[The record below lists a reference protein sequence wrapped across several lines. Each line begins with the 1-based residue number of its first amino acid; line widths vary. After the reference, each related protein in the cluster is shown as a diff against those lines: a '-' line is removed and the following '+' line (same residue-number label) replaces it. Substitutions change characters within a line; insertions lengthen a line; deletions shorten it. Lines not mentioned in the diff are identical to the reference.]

1 MVEVMKKFKMID
13 VGLLW
18 PEIVDE
24 VLAHHGVGVAGVV
37 MSSLQGYRLK
47 SSASSQMDWC
57 WNSSLGN
64 RLEGRGVCHSHV
76 SVNVS

>member
-1 MVEVMKKFKMID
+1 MID
-13 VGLLW
+13 VGMLW
-18 PEIVDE
+18 PEVVDE
-24 VLAHHGVGVAGVV
+24 VLAYHVVGVAGVV

-47 SSASSQMDWC
+47 SSTSSQMDWC
-57 WNSSLGN
+57 WNSSSAN